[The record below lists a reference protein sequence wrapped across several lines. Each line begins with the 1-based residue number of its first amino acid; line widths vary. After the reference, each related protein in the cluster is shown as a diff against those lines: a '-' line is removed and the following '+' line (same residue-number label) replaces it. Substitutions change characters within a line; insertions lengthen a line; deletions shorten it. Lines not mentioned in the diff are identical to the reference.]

1 MAPCSVLAQE
11 RQAALQAAR
20 PGQHP
25 GQLSQTV
32 QAILVL
38 VLGRSEK
45 SSLRQQIAAD
55 IRREQL
61 GQLRASDVSQSDSEE
76 WTAEGASMKK
86 PPTQGHRHRH
96 RPLQR
101 KDFPAAEQ
109 AAAAQDDDDDDS
121 DSSHLLGSS
130 IDDGLSTRCEEE
142 EEEEESKA
150 TQQQQRK
157 ERPPYDY

>member
-1 MAPCSVLAQE
+1 MRPISATNTVLAQD

-45 SSLRQQIAAD
+45 ASLRQQIQAD

-61 GQLRASDVSQSDSEE
+61 GQLRASDVSQSEPEE
-76 WTAEGASMKK
+76 WTAEGASMK
-86 PPTQGHRHRH
+86 PPTQGPRH

-101 KDFPAAEQ
+101 KDFPDAEQ
-109 AAAAQDDDDDDS
+109 AAAARDDDDGDS

-142 EEEEESKA
+142 EEEESKA
-150 TQQQQRK
+150 PQQQQRK